1 MKKLLLTTG
10 ISILISSLS
19 IAQESVGFSEPDDIS
34 PLLDYRLP
42 DWGFTNLFWDFS
54 MNGNLQKR
62 QSDSRPES
70 SSLDRFSG
78 QLAPV
83 YFRYRESEPRISS
96 YIIRPDFDFSIR
108 ESKTFGNEEFSERDA
123 VLSLNWDFNEKFYL
137 KESNL
142 YFTGIFSGEFLEIN
156 SHEKSKIQS
165 TTVADVSSLT
175 RTFTPTLSAGI
186 GYGRLRNVNPMIRA
200 IRMNER
206 LGVLNPGFGL
216 SETDLFRAA
225 EQFTQINGYAQI
237 YDRPQKY
244 FWGDMDEV
252 LSADL
257 SALDPFDLL
266 YLTDTLQESIG
277 SRSEGW
283 QIEATA
289 GLRYQVIYDS
299 TEDETAGGTAQSNL
313 SRSTLFTPNLSGV
326 WAKNLSL
333 RHQLRMNSSVHH
345 LRDLRGDERLK
356 MTTLNASANW
366 LYSISDR
373 ILANTGVNYIRNS
386 RELFSNSVYMARTE
400 FNYFLENRV
409 SLFGNLSFIYE
420 PESVVTITGGEV
432 TETIDQRSINFNA
445 GVRYYMRRGLY

>member
-1 MKKLLLTTG
+1 MKKLLILLG
-10 ISILISSLS
+10 ISFLYSSFTF
-19 IAQESVGFSEPDDIS
+19 AQESTGFSDPDDIN
-34 PLLDYRLP
+34 LLLEYRLP

-83 YFRYRESEPRISS
+83 YFRYRESEPRISN
-96 YIIRPDFDFSIR
+96 YVIRPDFNYSIR
-108 ESKTFGNEEFSERDA
+108 ESKSFGNEEFSERDA

-137 KESNL
+137 NESDL
-142 YFTGIFSGEFLEIN
+142 FFTGIFSGEFQQLN
-156 SHEKSKIQS
+156 SREKSQIQS
-165 TTVADVSSLT
+165 ATVEDISSLI
-175 RTFTPTLSAGI
+175 RTFTPTLSAGL

-206 LGVLNPGFGL
+206 LGALNPGFGL
-216 SETDLFRAA
+216 NEMDLFRAA
-225 EQFTQINGYAQI
+225 EQFTQINGYAQV

-244 FWGDMDEV
+244 FWGDMDEAI
-252 LSADL
+252 SANL

-289 GLRYQVIYDS
+289 GLQYQVFYDR
-299 TEDETAGGTAQSNL
+299 TEDETAGGLIQSNL
-313 SRSTLFTPNLSGV
+313 TRTTLFTPNISGV

-333 RHQLRMNSSVHH
+333 RHQLRINSSVHH